1 MRPSDPANLA
11 HLDVDRTRELQ
22 PEQSDTVMTSS
33 GPDILP
39 PGTMAGQYMLQR
51 LIGSG
56 GGGMVYAA
64 EHRLLKRP
72 AAVKVLRREKAA
84 MASMVTRFLRE
95 AMAVNMIRHPNIV
108 DIFEFGELAD
118 GRPFYVMELL
128 EGTNLRKL
136 VQLRG
141 RFSPADALAMLE
153 PVCNAL
159 EAAHRAGVVHR
170 DLKASNITVL
180 ENGSER
186 VVKLLDFGIAKL
198 LHPEPGGA
206 GLTEAGSMLGTSHYM
221 APEQVRGEPVDTR
234 VDVYAL
240 GVLLYQLLTAQYPFQ
255 SDKTE
260 EIAWMHLTA
269 PVPRPSQ
276 SAPIPPALDDVVL
289 KTMEKDRERR
299 YPSVASFLE
308 ALKEASG
315 AAPALADEE
324 QTTPAA
330 GVYVEVRLPED
341 MGEDLDDALIDD
353 MGAVLDEAERRFKD
367 AGFHLALH
375 TSNAL
380 LGVKRIGEGDD
391 CIDEKRAIGL
401 AHELHQ
407 AISRRDHADA
417 RVHVNVSVRIDG
429 AVIRARAS
437 GEIEIAGGPLLSF
450 SNWVPENNTTEVGV
464 SRAPLAPSART

>member
-11 HLDVDRTRELQ
+11 HLDVDRTRELK
-22 PEQSDTVMTSS
+22 PEQSDTVLTSS

-141 RFSPADALAMLE
+141 RFSPTDALGMLE
-153 PVCNAL
+153 PVCGAL

-180 ENGSER
+180 ENGTER

-221 APEQVRGEPVDTR
+221 APEQVRGEQVDTR

-255 SDKTE
+255 SEKTE

-269 PVPRPSQ
+269 PVPRVSQ
-276 SAPIPPALDDVVL
+276 SAPVPPALDDVVI
-289 KTMEKDRERR
+289 KAMEKDRDKR
-299 YPSVASFLE
+299 YPSVTAFLE
-308 ALKEASG
+308 GLKEACG
-315 AAPALADEE
+315 AAPLTAEDEE
-324 QTTPAA
+324 PVPAA
-330 GVYVEVRLPED
+330 GIYVEVRVSEEV
-341 MGEDLDDALIDD
+341 GEDLDDALLDD
-353 MGAVLDEAERRFKD
+353 IGRVLDDAEGRLIEAQF
-367 AGFHLALH
+367 LIPLH
-375 TSNAL
+375 TSNAI
-380 LGVKRIGEGDD
+380 LGVRRLAGGGDV
-391 CIDEKRAIGL
+391 IDEPSAVAL
-401 AHELHQ
+401 AHELHR
-407 AISRRDHADA
+407 ALSGRDDADA
-417 RVHVNVSVRIDG
+417 RVHVNVSVRIDS
-429 AVIRARAS
+429 AVIRARSS
-437 GEIEIAGGPLLSF
+437 GDAEVVGGALLSF
-450 SNWVPENNTTEVGV
+450 ANWAPEANTLEVEV
-464 SRAPLAPSART
+464 SRGDAPPSP

>member
-1 MRPSDPANLA
+1 MRPSDPSNLA
-11 HLDVDRTRELQ
+11 HLDVDRTRELK
-22 PEQSDTVMTSS
+22 PEQSDTVLTSN

-153 PVCNAL
+153 PVCGAL
-159 EAAHRAGVVHR
+159 EAAHKAGVVHR

-180 ENGSER
+180 ETGTER

-221 APEQVRGEPVDTR
+221 APEQVRGEQVDTR

-255 SDKTE
+255 SEKTE

-269 PVPRPSQ
+269 PVPRVSQ
-276 SAPIPPALDDVVL
+276 SAPVPPALDDVVI
-289 KTMEKDRERR
+289 KAMEKDREKR
-299 YPSVASFLE
+299 YPSVVAFLE
-308 ALKEASG
+308 ALREASG
-315 AAPALADEE
+315 AAPIVTEDEHPV
-324 QTTPAA
+324 PAA
-330 GVYVEVRLPED
+330 GIYVEVRVADEAGD
-341 MGEDLDDALIDD
+341 DADDAVLDDI
-353 MGAVLDEAERRFKD
+353 GTVLDEAEQRLKD
-367 AGFHLALH
+367 AEFLLPLH

-380 LGVKRIGEGDD
+380 LGVKRLGEGVEAA
-391 CIDEKRAIGL
+391 DEQAAIVL
-401 AHELHQ
+401 AQELHE
-407 AISRRDHADA
+407 ALAGRVGADS

-429 AVIRARAS
+429 AVIRSRAS
-437 GEIEIAGGPLLSF
+437 GETEVIGGPLLSF
-450 SNWVPENNTTEVGV
+450 DQWAPEANTTEVDV
-464 SRAPLAPSART
+464 SHGTATRSSA

>member
-11 HLDVDRTRELQ
+11 HLDVDRTRELK
-22 PEQSDTVMTSS
+22 PEQSDTVLTSD

-108 DIFEFGELAD
+108 DIFEFGELVD

-141 RFSPADALAMLE
+141 RFSPSDALGMLE
-153 PVCNAL
+153 PVCGAL

-180 ENGSER
+180 ENGPER

-221 APEQVRGEPVDTR
+221 APEQVRGEQVDTR

-255 SDKTE
+255 SEKTE

-269 PVPRPSQ
+269 PVPRVSQ
-276 SAPIPPALDDVVL
+276 AAPVAPALDDVVIRA
-289 KTMEKDRERR
+289 MEKDRERR
-299 YPSVASFLE
+299 YPSVAAFLE
-308 ALKEASG
+308 ALKEACG
-315 AAPALADEE
+315 AAPVPTEE
-324 QTTPAA
+324 DPPVAAA
-330 GVYVEVRLPED
+330 GVYVEVRVTED
-341 MGEDLDDALIDD
+341 VGEDLDDVLLDD
-353 MGAVLDEAERRFKD
+353 MGTVLDEAERALKD
-367 AGFHLALH
+367 AGFLLPLH
-375 TSNAL
+375 TSNAI
-380 LGVKRIGEGDD
+380 LGVKRLGDVD
-391 CIDEKRAIGL
+391 GTITENAAIAL
-401 AHELHQ
+401 AHDLHGQ
-407 AISRRDHADA
+407 LAARDRADP
-417 RVHVNVSVRIDG
+417 RIHVNVSLRIDS
-429 AVIRARAS
+429 AIIRARAS
-437 GEIEIAGGPLLSF
+437 GEAEVTGGALLSF
-450 SNWVPENNTTEVGV
+450 SNWAPEGNTTEVEV
-464 SRAPLAPSART
+464 SRADNRAAGG

>member
-1 MRPSDPANLA
+1 MRPSDPSNLA
-11 HLDVDRTRELQ
+11 HRDVDRTRELK
-22 PEQSDTVMTSS
+22 PEQSDTVLTSN

-39 PGTMAGQYMLQR
+39 PGTMAGQYVLQR

-153 PVCNAL
+153 PVCGAL
-159 EAAHRAGVVHR
+159 EAAHKAGVVHR

-180 ENGSER
+180 ETGTER

-221 APEQVRGEPVDTR
+221 APEQVRGEQVDTR

-255 SDKTE
+255 SEKTE

-269 PVPRPSQ
+269 PVPRVSQ
-276 SAPIPPALDDVVL
+276 AAPVPPALDDVVL
-289 KTMEKDRERR
+289 KAMEKEREKR
-299 YPSVASFLE
+299 YPSVEAFLE
-308 ALKEASG
+308 ALKEACG
-315 AAPALADEE
+315 AAPVVSEDEHPV
-324 QTTPAA
+324 PAA
-330 GVYVEVRLPED
+330 GIYVEVRVAEE
-341 MGEDLDDALIDD
+341 MSEDLDDVLLDD
-353 MGAVLDEAERRFKD
+353 MGTVLDQAEQRLRD
-367 AGFHLALH
+367 AEFLLPLH

-380 LGVKRIGEGDD
+380 LGVKRLTEGSEAG
-391 CIDEKRAIGL
+391 DEQAAVEL
-401 AHELHQ
+401 ARELHE
-407 AISRRDHADA
+407 ALASRPNADA

-429 AVIRARAS
+429 AVIRSRAS
-437 GEIEIAGGPLLSF
+437 GEAEVTGGPLLSF
-450 SNWVPENNTTEVGV
+450 DQWVPERNTTEVDV
-464 SRAPLAPSART
+464 SRGTATGSSA

>member
-1 MRPSDPANLA
+1 MRPSDPSNLA
-11 HLDVDRTRELQ
+11 HLDVDRTRELK
-22 PEQSDTVMTSS
+22 PEQSDTVLTSS

-141 RFSPADALAMLE
+141 RFTPVDALGMLE
-153 PVCNAL
+153 PVCGAL
-159 EAAHRAGVVHR
+159 EAAHKAGVVHR

-180 ENGSER
+180 ETGTER

-221 APEQVRGEPVDTR
+221 APEQVRGEQVDTR

-255 SDKTE
+255 SEKTE

-269 PVPRPSQ
+269 PVPRASQ
-276 SAPIPPALDDVVL
+276 SAPVAPALDDVIL
-289 KTMEKDRERR
+289 KAMEKDREKRW
-299 YPSVASFLE
+299 PSVTAFLE
-308 ALKEASG
+308 ALKEACG
-315 AAPALADEE
+315 AAPVMSEDEHPV
-324 QTTPAA
+324 PAA
-330 GVYVEVRLPED
+330 GIYVEVRVADEV
-341 MGEDLDDALIDD
+341 GEDIDDVLLDD
-353 MGAVLDEAERRFKD
+353 MGTVLDQAEQRLKD
-367 AGFHLALH
+367 AQFFLPLH

-380 LGVKRIGEGDD
+380 LGVRRLREGSES
-391 CIDEKRAIGL
+391 IDEQAAIKL
-401 AHELHQ
+401 AHELH
-407 AISRRDHADA
+407 AALSARAGADS

-429 AVIRARAS
+429 VIIRERAS
-437 GEIEIAGGPLLSF
+437 GEVEVAGGPLLSF
-450 SNWVPENNTTEVGV
+450 DQWVPESNTTEVDV
-464 SRAPLAPSART
+464 SRGPASAPSA

>member
-11 HLDVDRTRELQ
+11 HHDVDRTRELQ
-22 PEQSDTVMTSS
+22 PEQSDTVLTS
-33 GPDILP
+33 GVPDILP

-108 DIFEFGELAD
+108 DIFEFGELGD

-153 PVCNAL
+153 PVCGAL

-180 ENGSER
+180 ENGNER
-186 VVKLLDFGIAKL
+186 IVKLLDFGIAKL

-221 APEQVRGEPVDTR
+221 APEQVRGEQVDTR

-255 SDKTE
+255 SEKTE

-269 PVPRPSQ
+269 PVPRVSQ
-276 SAPIPPALDDVVL
+276 SAPVPPALDDVVI
-289 KTMEKDRERR
+289 KAMEKDRERR
-299 YPSVASFLE
+299 YGSVTAFLE
-308 ALKEASG
+308 ALQEACG
-315 AAPALADEE
+315 AAPVSSDDDPPL
-324 QTTPAA
+324 PAA
-330 GVYVEVRLPED
+330 GIYVEVRVLED
-341 MGEDLDDALIDD
+341 VGEDLDDVLLDD
-353 MGAVLDEAERRFKD
+353 MGTVLDEAERRMKD
-367 AGFHLALH
+367 AGFLLPLH

-380 LGVKRIGEGDD
+380 LGIKRLGDGDD
-391 CIDEKRAIGL
+391 ALSEKAAIAL
-401 AHELHQ
+401 AHDLHG
-407 AISRRDHADA
+407 ALSARDGADA
-417 RVHVNVSVRIDG
+417 RVHVNVSLRIDG
-429 AVIRARAS
+429 AVIRSRAS
-437 GEIEIAGGPLLSF
+437 GEAEVTGGPLMSF
-450 SNWVPENNTTEVGV
+450 ATWASENNTTEVEV
-464 SRAPLAPSART
+464 SRAPIAPAKS

>member
-11 HLDVDRTRELQ
+11 HLDVDRTRELK
-22 PEQSDTVMTSS
+22 PEQSDTVLTSS

-141 RFSPADALAMLE
+141 RFSPADALGMLE
-153 PVCNAL
+153 PVCGAL

-180 ENGSER
+180 ENGTER
-186 VVKLLDFGIAKL
+186 IVKLLDFGIAKL

-255 SDKTE
+255 SEKTE

-269 PVPRPSQ
+269 PVPRASQ
-276 SAPIPPALDDVVL
+276 AAPVPPALDEIII
-289 KTMEKDRERR
+289 KSMEKDRERR
-299 YPSVASFLE
+299 YPSVTAFLE
-308 ALKEASG
+308 ALKEACG
-315 AAPALADEE
+315 TAPLTTEE
-324 QTTPAA
+324 ERPTAAA
-330 GVYVEVRLPED
+330 GIHVEVRVPED
-341 MGEDLDDALIDD
+341 VGEDLDDVLLDD
-353 MGAVLDEAERRFKD
+353 MGMVLDEAERRLKEAHF
-367 AGFHLALH
+367 LLPLH
-375 TSNAL
+375 TSNAI
-380 LGVKRIGEGDD
+380 LGVKRLGNGEG
-391 CIDEKRAIGL
+391 AIEESAAVAL
-401 AHELHQ
+401 ARELHH
-407 AISRRDHADA
+407 ALAKRPSADA

-429 AVIRARAS
+429 AVIRERAE
-437 GEIEIAGGPLLSF
+437 GVAEVVGGPLLVF
-450 SNWVPENNTTEVGV
+450 ENWVPESNTLEVDISHGTV
-464 SRAPLAPSART
+464 TGQR

>member
-11 HLDVDRTRELQ
+11 HADVDRTRELK
-22 PEQSDTVMTSS
+22 PEQSDTVLTSN

-153 PVCNAL
+153 PVCGAL
-159 EAAHRAGVVHR
+159 EAAHKAGVVHR

-180 ENGSER
+180 ETGTER

-221 APEQVRGEPVDTR
+221 APEQVRGEQVDTR

-255 SDKTE
+255 SEKTE

-269 PVPRPSQ
+269 PVPRASQ
-276 SAPIPPALDDVVL
+276 AAPVPPALDEVIL
-289 KTMEKDRERR
+289 KAMEKDREKR
-299 YPSVASFLE
+299 YGSVTAFLE
-308 ALKEASG
+308 ALRDACG
-315 AAPALADEE
+315 AAPVASEE
-324 QTTPAA
+324 DPPVPAA
-330 GVYVEVRLPED
+330 GIYVEVRVAEQV
-341 MGEDLDDALIDD
+341 GEDLEDALLDD
-353 MGAVLDEAERRFKD
+353 MGTVLDQAEQALRD
-367 AGFHLALH
+367 AHFLLPLH

-380 LGVKRIGEGDD
+380 LGVKRLGEGTEKE
-391 CIDEKRAIGL
+391 DEQAAVTL

-407 AISRRDHADA
+407 ALSARDNADA

-429 AVIRARAS
+429 VVIRARAS
-437 GEIEIAGGPLLSF
+437 GEAEAIGGPLLSF
-450 SNWVPENNTTEVGV
+450 DQWAPERNTTEVDV
-464 SRAPLAPSART
+464 SHGPPTASSA

>member
-11 HLDVDRTRELQ
+11 HLDVDRTRELK
-22 PEQSDTVMTSS
+22 PEQSDTVLSS
-33 GPDILP
+33 SAPDILP
-39 PGTMAGQYMLQR
+39 PGTMAGQYILQR

-108 DIFEFGELAD
+108 DIFEFGELVD

-136 VQLRG
+136 IQLRG
-141 RFSPADALAMLE
+141 RFSPTDALGMLE
-153 PVCNAL
+153 PVCGAL
-159 EAAHRAGVVHR
+159 EAAHKAGVVHR

-180 ENGSER
+180 ETGTER

-221 APEQVRGEPVDTR
+221 APEQVRGEQVDTR

-255 SDKTE
+255 SEKTE

-269 PVPRPSQ
+269 PVPRVSQ
-276 SAPIPPALDDVVL
+276 SAPVPPALDEIVM
-289 KTMEKDRERR
+289 KAMEKDREKR
-299 YPSVASFLE
+299 YASVTAFLE
-308 ALKEASG
+308 ALKEACG
-315 AAPALADEE
+315 AAPVMAAEDEHAV
-324 QTTPAA
+324 PAA
-330 GVYVEVRLPED
+330 GIYVEVRVLEEV
-341 MGEDLDDALIDD
+341 GEELDDALLDD
-353 MGAVLDEAERRFKD
+353 MGTVLDAAEQRLKD
-367 AGFHLALH
+367 AEFLLPLH

-380 LGVKRIGEGDD
+380 LGVKRLAEGAEAS
-391 CIDEKRAIGL
+391 DEQAAIKL

-407 AISRRDHADA
+407 ALASRVDADS
-417 RVHVNVSVRIDG
+417 RVHINVSLRIDG
-429 AVIRARAS
+429 AVIRERAS
-437 GEIEIAGGPLLSF
+437 GEAEVTGGPLLSF
-450 SNWVPENNTTEVGV
+450 EQWAPESNTTEVDV
-464 SRAPLAPSART
+464 SHGTATGSSA

>member
-1 MRPSDPANLA
+1 
-11 HLDVDRTRELQ
+11 
-22 PEQSDTVMTSS
+22 
-33 GPDILP
+33 
-39 PGTMAGQYMLQR
+39 
-51 LIGSG
+51 
-56 GGGMVYAA
+56 VYAA

-108 DIFEFGELAD
+108 DIFEFGELDD

-128 EGTNLRKL
+128 EGTNLRKM

-153 PVCNAL
+153 PVCGAL
-159 EAAHRAGVVHR
+159 EAAHKAGVVHR

-180 ENGSER
+180 ETDTER

-221 APEQVRGEPVDTR
+221 APEQVRGEQVDTR

-255 SDKTE
+255 SEKTE

-269 PVPRPSQ
+269 PVPRASQ
-276 SAPIPPALDDVVL
+276 AAPIPPALDDVIL
-289 KTMEKDRERR
+289 KAMEKDREKR
-299 YPSVASFLE
+299 YPSVVAFLE

-315 AAPALADEE
+315 AAPVVTEEE
-324 QTTPAA
+324 QPVPAA
-330 GVYVEVRLPED
+330 GIYVEVRVPDEIS
-341 MGEDLDDALIDD
+341 GDLDDALLDD
-353 MGAVLDEAERRFKD
+353 MGAVLDEAEQRLRD
-367 AGFHLALH
+367 AQFLLPLH

-380 LGVKRIGEGDD
+380 LGVRRLGEGAEAT
-391 CIDEKRAIGL
+391 DEQAAIKL
-401 AHELHQ
+401 AHELHE
-407 AISRRDHADA
+407 ALANRANADS
-417 RVHVNVSVRIDG
+417 RVHINVSVRIDG

-437 GEIEIAGGPLLSF
+437 GEAEVTGGSLLSF
-450 SNWVPENNTTEVGV
+450 DQWIPERNTTEVDV
-464 SRAPLAPSART
+464 SHGTATGSSA

>member
-11 HLDVDRTRELQ
+11 HLDVDRTRELK
-22 PEQSDTVMTSS
+22 PEQSDTVLTSS

-39 PGTMAGQYMLQR
+39 PGTMAGQYVLQR

-108 DIFEFGELAD
+108 DIFEFGELVD

-141 RFSPADALAMLE
+141 RFSPADALGMLE
-153 PVCNAL
+153 PVCGAL

-180 ENGSER
+180 ETGTER

-221 APEQVRGEPVDTR
+221 APEQVRGEQVDTR

-255 SDKTE
+255 SEKTE

-269 PVPRPSQ
+269 PVPRASQ
-276 SAPIPPALDDVVL
+276 SAPIPPALDDVII
-289 KTMEKDRERR
+289 KAMEKDREKR
-299 YPSVASFLE
+299 YPSVTAFLE
-308 ALKEASG
+308 ALREASG
-315 AAPALADEE
+315 AAPPISEDERPV
-324 QTTPAA
+324 PAA
-330 GVYVEVRLPED
+330 GIYVEVRVPQDLA
-341 MGEDLDDALIDD
+341 EDLDDALLDD
-353 MGAVLDEAERRFKD
+353 MGNILDAAEQRLREAQF
-367 AGFHLALH
+367 LLPLH

-380 LGVKRIGEGDD
+380 LGVRRLGEGEDA
-391 CIDEKRAIGL
+391 IDEQAAVLL
-401 AHELHQ
+401 AHELHD
-407 AISRRDHADA
+407 ALAGRDNSDA
-417 RVHVNVSVRIDG
+417 RVHINVSIRIDG
-429 AVIRARAS
+429 AVIRTRAS
-437 GEIEIAGGPLLSF
+437 GEGEVVGGPLLSF
-450 SNWVPENNTTEVGV
+450 DQWVPENNTTEVDV
-464 SRAPLAPSART
+464 SRGDKA

>member
-11 HLDVDRTRELQ
+11 HLDVDRTRELK
-22 PEQSDTVMTSS
+22 PEQSDTVLTSN

-141 RFSPADALAMLE
+141 RFSPADALGMLE
-153 PVCNAL
+153 PVCGAL

-180 ENGSER
+180 ENGTER
-186 VVKLLDFGIAKL
+186 IVKLLDFGIAKL

-255 SDKTE
+255 SEKTE

-269 PVPRPSQ
+269 PVPRASHA
-276 SAPIPPALDDVVL
+276 APVTPALDEIII
-289 KTMEKDRERR
+289 KAMEKDREKR
-299 YPSVASFLE
+299 YPSVTAFLE
-308 ALKEASG
+308 ALKEACG
-315 AAPALADEE
+315 TAPAATEE
-324 QTTPAA
+324 ERPVPSA
-330 GVYVEVRLPED
+330 GIHVEVRVPEDVGEDVDDPLLED
-341 MGEDLDDALIDD
+341 MGT
-353 MGAVLDEAERRFKD
+353 VLDEAERRLKEAHF
-367 AGFHLALH
+367 LVPLH
-375 TSNAL
+375 TSNAI
-380 LGVKRIGEGDD
+380 LGVKRLGKADGE
-391 CIDEKRAIGL
+391 IEENAAVALARALHHAL
-401 AHELHQ
+401 AQ
-407 AISRRDHADA
+407 RSGADP

-429 AVIRARAS
+429 AVLRERAT
-437 GEIEIAGGPLLSF
+437 GEAEVMGGPLLAF
-450 SNWVPENNTTEVGV
+450 ENWVPESNTLEVDISHGTITGQ
-464 SRAPLAPSART
+464 S

>member
-11 HLDVDRTRELQ
+11 HLDVDRTRELK
-22 PEQSDTVMTSS
+22 PEQSDTVLTSS

-136 VQLRG
+136 IQLRG
-141 RFSPADALAMLE
+141 RFSPADALGMLE
-153 PVCNAL
+153 PVCGAL

-180 ENGSER
+180 ENGTER
-186 VVKLLDFGIAKL
+186 IVKLLDFGIAKL

-255 SDKTE
+255 SEKTE

-269 PVPRPSQ
+269 PIPRASNA
-276 SAPIPPALDDVVL
+276 APVAPALDEIII
-289 KTMEKDRERR
+289 KAMEKDREKR
-299 YPSVASFLE
+299 YPSVTAFLE
-308 ALKEASG
+308 ALKEACG
-315 AAPALADEE
+315 TAPAATEE
-324 QTTPAA
+324 ERPIPAT
-330 GVYVEVRLPED
+330 GIHVEVRVPD
-341 MGEDLDDALIDD
+341 DVGEDVDDVLLDD
-353 MGAVLDEAERRFKD
+353 MGRVLDEAERRLKEAHF
-367 AGFHLALH
+367 LVPLH
-375 TSNAL
+375 TSNAI
-380 LGVKRIGEGDD
+380 LGVKRLGKAEGEIEEG
-391 CIDEKRAIGL
+391 AAVTL
-401 AHELHQ
+401 ARDLH
-407 AISRRDHADA
+407 HALAQRSGADP

-429 AVIRARAS
+429 AVIRERAT
-437 GEIEIAGGPLLSF
+437 GEAEVMGGPLLMF
-450 SNWVPENNTTEVGV
+450 ENWVPESNTLEVDISHGTITG
-464 SRAPLAPSART
+464 PS